1 MAYIARTL
9 TSMARG
15 VVQKVGLPA
24 STTATTST
32 CRYLSTRVS
41 NPPTQHT
48 PFIAQLTTLQTRQQ
62 HTNRGRDH
70 DLASFLLDEIEVEK
84 EHQKAVPKLAG
95 FRLSQSGTEVTLTQK
110 SGDERITVSFDV
122 NQSVNVDSG
131 LPEEGFD
138 EDEGTGGVIT
148 SYPEFSIT
156 IEKRSGRSLRF
167 NCNTE
172 AGEEV
177 DEGEGDVGGLNI
189 ISVQAFTSEPDVDVT
204 KIYEAEAENMDENLH
219 DMLLDTLSERGLDQ
233 EFVDGLIDLST
244 VVEHRMYV
252 DHLERLRD
260 FAEE

>member
-1 MAYIARTL
+1 M
-9 TSMARG
+9 G
-15 VVQKVGLPA
+15 
-24 STTATTST
+24 
-32 CRYLSTRVS
+32 
-41 NPPTQHT
+41 
-48 PFIAQLTTLQTRQQ
+48 RQQ

-84 EHQKAVPKLAG
+84 EHQKPVPKLAG

-138 EDEGTGGVIT
+138 EDEG
-148 SYPEFSIT
+148 
-156 IEKRSGRSLRF
+156 
-167 NCNTE
+167 
-172 AGEEV
+172 
-177 DEGEGDVGGLNI
+177 EGDVGGLNI
-189 ISVQAFTSEPDVDVT
+189 ISVQAFTSEPDIDVT

-219 DMLLDTLSERGLDQ
+219 DMLLDTLSERWLDQ
-233 EFVDGLIDLST
+233 EFVDSLIDVST